1 MLMLNAIVGLG
12 GWIVV
17 FMTRIRRASS
27 FGGGATATGF
37 WGGMTVGRLV
47 LGFLTGRIGEFK
59 AVIIYLTLT
68 IALQLIFWL
77 VSNLIVSAVSVALL
91 GVFIGKHHLLS
102 NPFLPAQSRSQL
114 TKSPTSTR

>member
-1 MLMLNAIVGLG
+1 
-12 GWIVV
+12 
-17 FMTRIRRASS
+17 MTRVRGASP

-59 AVIIYLTLT
+59 AVIIYLALT

-91 GVFIGKHHLLS
+91 GVFIGTSHPIPTHHSSQPNQIPNFQSLKQLLG
-102 NPFLPAQSRSQL
+102 
-114 TKSPTSTR
+114 